1 MATSARFPVAD
12 RDQSF
17 VLFDVLGV
25 DRVAERPQF
34 SGATRADLEA
44 VHKEAVRFARDKIWP
59 TNVAGDR
66 EGCRREGGTVKV
78 PSSFA
83 ALYQEYT
90 QAGWLALTA
99 DERFGG
105 ARLPSSFAIAIG
117 ETMTSANLSFS
128 PYPGLSRGAARLLE
142 KFGAPFMHELVV
154 PKLFDGTWT
163 GTMCL
168 TEPHAG
174 TAVGDLKTTATKVTS
189 SKVTS
194 DAGAASTGD
203 RYRIKG
209 TKIFIS
215 GGEHEMTENI
225 VHLVL
230 ARTPDAPP
238 GIKGV
243 SLFLVPKRR
252 FDNNGN
258 VGVANDVT
266 CIGIE
271 EKMGLHGSSTCQ
283 LAFGEADACEGF
295 LIGEENQGI
304 QIMFQLMNEARIGT
318 GLHGLS
324 AATVAYQVARDYAA
338 ERVQGTE
345 IERMREVDAPR
356 VTIDRHPD
364 VRRMLFTMK
373 AKTEGMRALL
383 YKAAFLADDARS
395 NPDEAARGT
404 SQRVLELLTPL
415 VKSHCSD
422 TGFDVCIMAMQTL
435 GGAGYTKDYVVE
447 QLARDVK
454 VASIY
459 EGANGIQAL
468 DLIGRKLGAHHG
480 QSFMELMGVIEGTI
494 ERAKAHATLSSLGE
508 RLDEAATTLRRV
520 TGFMAGLGMGGETKS
535 ASLYASTF
543 LTMMSEVVTAWL
555 LVDQALVADAAL
567 AARTATV
574 GDMAAREDESARF
587 YASKIAAVQMYCQT
601 LLATVDTHAR
611 VIEGGFRGI
620 LEAPIV

>member
-1 MATSARFPVAD
+1 MANTSRFPVAD
-12 RDQSF
+12 RDQNF

-25 DRVAERPQF
+25 DRIVTRDAYAGG
-34 SGATRADLEA
+34 SRADLE
-44 VHKEAVRFARDKIWP
+44 VVLKEATRFAREQIWP
-59 TNVAGDR
+59 TNVPGDR
-66 EGCRREGGTVKV
+66 EGCRREGNTVKV
-78 PSSFA
+78 PTSFK
-83 ALYQEYT
+83 ALYRAYT
-90 QAGWLALTA
+90 EAGWLALTT

-105 ARLPSSFAIAIG
+105 AKLPASFAIAVG

-128 PYPGLSRGAARLLE
+128 PYPGLTRGAARLLE
-142 KFGAPFMHELVV
+142 RFGSGFMKEVVV
-154 PKLFDGTWT
+154 PKLYDGTWA

-174 TAVGDLKTTATKVTS
+174 TAVGDLKTTAAKV
-189 SKVTS
+189 
-194 DAGAASTGD
+194 GD
-203 RYRIKG
+203 RYRIRG
-209 TKIFIS
+209 AKIFIS
-215 GGEHEMTENI
+215 GGEQDLTDNI

-230 ARTPDAPP
+230 ARTTDAPA

-243 SLFLVPKRR
+243 SLFLVPKHR
-252 FDNNGN
+252 FDGNGTIT
-258 VGVANDVT
+258 GANDVT
-266 CIGIE
+266 CVGIE

-283 LAFGEADACEGF
+283 LAFGENEACEGF
-295 LIGEENQGI
+295 LVGEENQGI

-345 IERMREVDAPR
+345 IDKMRDVNAPR
-356 VTIDRHPD
+356 VTIDQHPD

-383 YKAAFLADDARS
+383 YKAAFLADEAKT
-395 NPDEAARGT
+395 NPDSEAREQ
-404 SQRVLELLTPL
+404 SQRMLELLTPL

-468 DLIGRKLGAHHG
+468 DLIGRKLGANHG
-480 QSFMELMGVIEGTI
+480 QSFMELMAAIESTV
-494 ERAKAHATLSSLGE
+494 ERVRENATLASLAL
-508 RLDEAATTLRRV
+508 RLEETKDTLRRT
-520 TGFMAGLGMGGETKS
+520 TGHLAALGMGGDVKH
-535 ASLYASTF
+535 ASLYASPF
-543 LTMMSEVVTAWL
+543 LTMMSQVVTAWL
-555 LVDQALVADAAL
+555 LVEQGVVAHERL
-567 AARTATV
+567 IERATELNIDV
-574 GDMAAREDESARF
+574 GSDLLTRAHDDGAMRF
-587 YASKIAAVQMYCQT
+587 YASKIAAVRMYVGT
-601 LLATVDTHAR
+601 VLADVDAHAR
-611 VIEGGFRGI
+611 VIESGEQSI